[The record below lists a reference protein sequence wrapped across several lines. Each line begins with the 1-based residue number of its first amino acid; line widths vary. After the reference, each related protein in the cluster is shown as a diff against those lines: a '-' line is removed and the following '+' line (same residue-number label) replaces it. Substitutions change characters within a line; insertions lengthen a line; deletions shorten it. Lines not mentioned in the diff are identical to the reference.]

1 MRSISEM
8 HGVYFIVIHCLSC
21 LFPECITKGSRFTF
35 WGSAGLTRVRVTCF
49 WCPQPS
55 ATVCNRPF
63 GTVVGAKFPCLW
75 EKSQKRDFF
84 DVSEA
89 VLMSFCVA
97 GGTL

>member
-1 MRSISEM
+1 M

-55 ATVCNRPF
+55 ATVRNRLQPSVWDRR
-63 GTVVGAKFPCLW
+63 GRKVAVPMGKVAK
-75 EKSQKRDFF
+75 
-84 DVSEA
+84 
-89 VLMSFCVA
+89 
-97 GGTL
+97 T